1 MKTFFKK
8 FFFITVITVLCIP
21 FLVALLGV
29 GLCVIISYLL
39 NILYE
44 WAYELQ

>member
-8 FFFITVITVLCIP
+8 LLFITVITVLCIP
-21 FLVALLGV
+21 FLVTLFGV
-29 GLCVIISYLL
+29 GLCVLISHLWNL
-39 NILYE
+39 LYE